1 MIIVLKI
8 KRGIKIIMLMIKK
21 NILLKEKK
29 KGFRIMYM
37 RIKVEV

>member
-21 NILLKEKK
+21 KILLKEKK
-29 KGFRIMYM
+29 MGI
-37 RIKVEV
+37 